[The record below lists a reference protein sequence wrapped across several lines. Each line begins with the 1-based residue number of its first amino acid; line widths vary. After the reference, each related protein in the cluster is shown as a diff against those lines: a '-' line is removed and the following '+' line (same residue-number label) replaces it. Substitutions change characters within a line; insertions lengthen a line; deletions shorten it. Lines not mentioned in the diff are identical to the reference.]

1 MFFRFI
7 QVLHV
12 SVVHFCLLLTWLSL
26 YECITSSRMFEL
38 RRFCHLCGP
47 HCCGDCS
54 RRVSLEIRSFQS
66 SNSPFS
72 NLFGYSRLCVL
83 PAHFRIGL
91 PISIKKAWLYFNW
104 VCLKSIYQ
112 FLTPVLRAS
121 IQYVGSQ
128 YNLSSIPC
136 LSTLAR
142 HSDRAPNPAGRR
154 VVKVALSVPEGY
166 TLLPVPTAAPTLLL
180 YLPCYTAFA
189 SPHSLL
195 GAAKNTRFIPA
206 VPQEN
211 SKGFRLQHLRG
222 ASQGDQASEVSLTR
236 GSRHTIH
243 GHLLTRLPGPQQLYH
258 SMVFALSPAF
268 S

>member
-1 MFFRFI
+1 
-7 QVLHV
+7 
-12 SVVHFCLLLTWLSL
+12 
-26 YECITSSRMFEL
+26 MFEL

-211 SKGFRLQHLRG
+211 SKGFRLQHTSEELPREIRPPKSASRG
-222 ASQGDQASEVSLTR
+222 APVTPFMVICLHAYLDPSNFTIPWYSLC
-236 GSRHTIH
+236 
-243 GHLLTRLPGPQQLYH
+243 LLLL
-258 SMVFALSPAF
+258 VNFIE
-268 S
+268 